1 MKTLTNIF
9 ILFLL
14 VSIICCTKKN
24 DTTPAQP
31 QSKDY
36 RVRYLGDY
44 YCNGTYTVFSG
55 QNNRDTTMVAHI
67 FMDIYTDSNIYISSI
82 TLFPDTSLLKLN
94 ADGIFYNY
102 ARWRSN
108 DRGLS
113 GNFINDS
120 IYFDQYNEFGGGFP
134 QGFHMRGKKCK

>member
-1 MKTLTNIF
+1 MKTLANIF
-9 ILFLL
+9 ILFIV
-14 VSIICCTKKN
+14 VSIICCTKKD
-24 DTTPAQP
+24 DTNSDVHT

-44 YCNGTYTVFSG
+44 YCNGTYTVYSG
-55 QNNRDTTMVAHI
+55 QNTRDTTMIVHI
-67 FMDIYTDSNIYISSI
+67 YNFADSDSNILISSI
-82 TLFPDTSLLKLN
+82 TLFPDTSFLKLN

-120 IYFDQYNEFGGGFP
+120 IYFDQYNESGGGFP
-134 QGFHMRGKKCK
+134 QGFHMRGKKM